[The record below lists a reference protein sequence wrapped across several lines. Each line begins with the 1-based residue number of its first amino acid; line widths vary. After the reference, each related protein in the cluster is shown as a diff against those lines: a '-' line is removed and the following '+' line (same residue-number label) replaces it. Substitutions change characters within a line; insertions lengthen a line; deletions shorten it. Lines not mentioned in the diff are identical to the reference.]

1 MARLVIHG
9 HFYQPPRENPW
20 TERVPEEPGAA
31 PFHDWNA
38 RVYAECYRPNAFSRV
53 MNWVGQ
59 VERIINSYNLMSFNF
74 GPTLLSWM
82 QRSHPETV
90 ARIVA
95 ADQSSIQRLGHGN
108 AVGQGYN
115 HAILP
120 LCNDRDLRT
129 QIRWGIV
136 DFQHYFGRHPESLW
150 LPETAADPRTLEA
163 LMDEGMRFVIL
174 SPYQAKRART
184 FSSSEFSDASGGRV
198 DTSRPYRF
206 FHRENRAR
214 YIDVFFYDGQVAQ
227 SVAFGGALHSS
238 QELVDRLKSASNGR
252 LIHIATDGETYGH
265 HTKFG
270 DRTLAY
276 ALEVLARGSGLEI
289 SNYGAVLDELPPTH
303 EIELAEGEDGQGS
316 SWSCAHG
323 LGRWSRD
330 CGCSTGG
337 LPGWNQRWRAPLRAA
352 LDRVREHAISAFED
366 AGRDVFHDPWAARDA
381 YIRVLLD
388 RPTAT
393 SPFLSEHV
401 RGELTESRRV
411 HALSLLEM
419 QRNAMLMYTSCGW
432 FFNDISGIET
442 VQVLKYAA
450 RVIDLFE
457 ELGHTSPEALFLE
470 ALAEGES
477 NISKLGNGADIFRE
491 QVRPYMVSAPRMA
504 AHLALFDLAVD
515 GVRPPTGDAGGYHY
529 EADYEKRRHGRVALS
544 CGKVTLRSVSTER
557 RYDVQFAA
565 VNLGGADFYCAAGPL
580 SDPESHFR
588 ACADLWPHFKTAS
601 LPVLLRLLVEG
612 FGPDEFGLEHILPDL
627 RARVSEV
634 VFRGLV
640 RRFEEEYAFL
650 YQDNRR
656 TLEILQSAGFKLP
669 DELRAAAEFTLGRRL
684 EEEILSQGKS
694 RDPEAYKK
702 AIEIADEADRQGLSI
717 ARPTSARVFGD
728 MITEAARSV
737 AKAPDQQLFDSAIA
751 LIDLC
756 TRLGLRPNLDRA
768 QEAIYLHRTELASV
782 PKAKLLAE
790 KLALSPSI
798 FSGL

>member
-38 RVYAECYRPNAFSRV
+38 RVYSECYRPNAYSRV

-59 VERIINSYNLMSFNF
+59 VERIINSYALMSFNF

-82 QRSHPETV
+82 QRGHPETV
-90 ARIVA
+90 ARIVE
-95 ADQSSIQRLGHGN
+95 ADQLSIHRHGHGN
-108 AVGQGYN
+108 AIGQGYN

-136 DFQHYFGRHPESLW
+136 DFQHYFGRLPESLW

-174 SPYQAKRART
+174 SPYQAKRVRP
-184 FSSSEFSDASGGRV
+184 FSGTEFTDVSGGRV
-198 DTSRPYRF
+198 DTSRPLRF
-206 FHRENRAR
+206 FHRENRNR

-238 QELVDRLKSASNGR
+238 QELVDRLKGAVSGR

-276 ALEVLARGSGLEI
+276 ALEVLARGQGLEI
-289 SNYGAVLDELPPTH
+289 SNYGAVLDELTPTH
-303 EIELAEGEDGQGS
+303 EVELASGDDGLGS

-323 LGRWSRD
+323 LGRWNRD

-352 LDRVREHAISAFED
+352 LDLVRDHSVASFEA
-366 AGRDVFHDPWAARDA
+366 AGRDLFHDPWAARDA

-388 RPTAT
+388 RAGASTA
-393 SPFLSEHV
+393 FLSEHL
-401 RGELTESRRV
+401 RGELTPERRV
-411 HALSLLEM
+411 RALSLLEV

-450 RVIDLFE
+450 RVLDLLE
-457 ELGHTSPEALFLE
+457 ELGLPSPEPLFLE

-477 NISKLGNGADIFRE
+477 NVPKQGNGADIFRD
-491 QVRPYMVSAPRMA
+491 QVKPYMVSAPRMA

-515 GVRPPTGDAGGYHY
+515 GVRPPSGDAGGYHY
-529 EADYEKRRHGRVALS
+529 EAQHEKRKHGRIALS
-544 CGKVTLRSVSTER
+544 CGKVKLRSVSTER
-557 RYDVQFAA
+557 EYEVQFAA
-565 VNLGGADFYCAAGPL
+565 MNLGGADFYCAAGPL
-580 SDPESHFR
+580 RDPEFHEK
-588 ACADLWPHFKTAS
+588 ACAELWPHFKTAS

-612 FGPDEFGLEHILPDL
+612 FGPHEFGLEHILPDL

-694 RDPEAYKK
+694 RNPEAYKK
-702 AIEIADEADRQGLSI
+702 AIEIADEAERQGLSV
-717 ARPTSARVFGD
+717 ARPTSARVFGE
-728 MITEAARSV
+728 MITEAARTA
-737 AKAPDQQLFDSAIA
+737 AKAPDEQLFVSAIA
-751 LIDLC
+751 LVDLC
-756 TRLGLRPNLDRA
+756 TRLGLRPVLDRA
-768 QEAIYLHRTELASV
+768 QEAIYLHRANLASL

-790 KLALSPSI
+790 KLALAPSI
-798 FSGL
+798 FSEL

>member
-1 MARLVIHG
+1 MAHLVVHG

-31 PFHDWNA
+31 PFHDWNE

-82 QRSHPETV
+82 QRAHPAGV
-90 ARIVA
+90 QRIVE
-95 ADQSSIQRLGHGN
+95 ADQMSIQRLGHGN
-108 AVGQGYN
+108 AIGQAYN
-115 HAILP
+115 HSILP

-129 QIRWGIV
+129 QLRWGIA
-136 DFQHYFGRHPESLW
+136 DFEHYFKRLPAALW
-150 LPETAADPRTLEA
+150 LPETAANVRTMNA
-163 LMDEGMRFVIL
+163 LIEEGMRYVIL
-174 SPYQAKRART
+174 SPYQAKRARLLSGGDY
-184 FSSSEFSDASGGRV
+184 FDVSGGRV
-198 DTSRPYRF
+198 DTSHPYRF
-206 FHRENRAR
+206 FHTKNASR

-238 QELVDRLKSASNGR
+238 QELVDRLRNAASGR
-252 LIHIATDGETYGH
+252 LVHIATDGETYGH

-276 ALEVLARGSGLEI
+276 ALEVLAPAQGLTVT
-289 SNYGAVLDELPPTH
+289 NYAAVLEELTPTL
-303 EIELAEGEDGQGS
+303 EVELQNGEDGLGS
-316 SWSCAHG
+316 AWSCAHG
-323 LGRWSRD
+323 LGRWTRD

-337 LPGWNQRWRAPLRAA
+337 LPGWNQRWRTPLRAA
-352 LDRVREHAISAFED
+352 LDRVREAAISAFED
-366 AGRDVFHDPWAARDA
+366 GGSDVFHDPWAARDA
-381 YIRVLLD
+381 YVSVLLD
-388 RPTAT
+388 RAGAT
-393 SPFLSEHV
+393 NTFLAQHV
-401 RGELTESRRV
+401 RGELTHRRRV
-411 HALSLLEM
+411 QALSLLEV

-442 VQVLKYAA
+442 LQVLKYAG

-457 ELGHTSPEALFLE
+457 ELGLGTPEPAFLE

-477 NISKLGNGADIFRE
+477 NVPKMGNGADIFRD

-515 GVRPPTGDAGGYHY
+515 GGRPPEGEAGGYHY
-529 EADYEKRRHGRVALS
+529 QADYDKRKHGRIALS
-544 CGKVTLRSVSTER
+544 CGRVKLRSMSTER
-557 RYDVQFAA
+557 ECEVQFGA
-565 VNLGGADFYCAAGPL
+565 VHLGGADFYCAAGPL
-580 SDPESHFR
+580 RDPEFHER
-588 ACADLWPHFKTAS
+588 ARAQLWPRFKTAS
-601 LPVLLRLLVEG
+601 LPVLLRLLLEG

-684 EEEILSQGKS
+684 EEEILAQGKS

-717 ARPTSARVFGD
+717 ARPTSARVFGE
-728 MITEAARSV
+728 MITEAARAV
-737 AKAPDQQLFDSAIA
+737 AKTPDPHHFDSAIA
-751 LIDLC
+751 LVDLC
-756 TRLGLRPNLDRA
+756 ARLGLRPDLDRA
-768 QEAIYLHRTELASV
+768 QEAVYLHRKELSSLTQAQSLA
-782 PKAKLLAE
+782 AKLSLA
-790 KLALSPSI
+790 PSI
-798 FSGL
+798 FAGP